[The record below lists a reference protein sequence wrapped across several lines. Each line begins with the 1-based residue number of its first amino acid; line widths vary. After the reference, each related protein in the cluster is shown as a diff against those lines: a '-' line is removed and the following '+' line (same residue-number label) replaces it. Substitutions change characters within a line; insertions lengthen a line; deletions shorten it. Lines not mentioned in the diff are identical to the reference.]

1 MIEMM
6 RGLQQVVC
14 RGAIDAD
21 FLRWLVRAPAEALRG
36 FDLAPDESA
45 MLIALQPRSLD
56 DLAGGV
62 EAWRRGDPTPARVRP
77 LAWRAMPAALA
88 G

>member
-1 MIEMM
+1 MM

-14 RGAIDAD
+14 RGAIDSD
-21 FLRWLVRAPAEALRG
+21 FLRSLMRAPTEALRG
-36 FDLAPDESA
+36 FELTPDESA
-45 MLIALQPRSLD
+45 MLIALQPQSLD

-62 EAWRRGDPTPARVRP
+62 EAWRRGDLVPARVRP
-77 LAWRAMPAALA
+77 LAWHAMPAALA

>member
-1 MIEMM
+1 MM

-14 RGAIDAD
+14 RGAIDSD
-21 FLRWLVRAPAEALRG
+21 FLRWLARAPLEALRG

-45 MLIALQPRSLD
+45 MLVALQPQSLEE
-56 DLAGGV
+56 LAGGV
-62 EAWRRGDPTPARVRP
+62 EAWRRGDPAPMRVRP
-77 LAWRAMPAALA
+77 LSRQLLPAALA